1 MTKRNLVRI
10 AMICIFISAGLILL
24 LLQGCALRPVVPYDL
39 PEKALLAAAI
49 GGQIFD
55 YTSTKAAL
63 GRGCIEGNPLMSSD
77 AVKVGGKIGVSAMA
91 YFGANAI
98 TDHKLRKIYLGII
111 GAIGIGAGIH
121 NEMIDCSPG
130 D

>member
-1 MTKRNLVRI
+1 MTKRNPMRI
-10 AMICIFISAGLILL
+10 ILACASIAVVMLLL

-39 PEKALLAAAI
+39 PEKGLLAGAI

-55 YTSTKAAL
+55 YTSTKRAL
-63 GRGCIEGNPLMSSD
+63 ARGCVEGNPLMSSD
-77 AVKVGGKIGVSAMA
+77 AVMVAGKVGISVMA
-91 YFGANAI
+91 YLGANAI
-98 TDHKLRKIYLGII
+98 PDHKLRKIYLGII

-121 NEMIDCSPG
+121 NETIDCSPG